1 MENPLPT
8 PLLDEEAK
16 AQGTLLANALMD
28 DDSPEARDEQLLDEM
43 CSETLEDMI
52 EEDAVE
58 KDAEANAPVDAEGMI
73 GAGLSEDVLG
83 AIVDKAIASIQRR
96 QSGLVDAT
104 GAPVRGPRIPPEI
117 EVTGLLAVVQS
128 DAEGE
133 EKPFTAARHDLVD
146 AGMDAKGAKMLMRH
160 LKKHYRDMIESDAF
174 GARSSTESS
183 PVEPS

>member
-16 AQGTLLANALMD
+16 AQRALLESALMD
-28 DDSPEARDEQLLDEM
+28 DDSPESRDEQLLDEM
-43 CSETLEDMI
+43 CSEALEDMI
-52 EEDAVE
+52 EEDA
-58 KDAEANAPVDAEGMI
+58 EASTPVDAEDMI
-73 GAGLSEDVLG
+73 GAGLSEDVLD
-83 AIVDKAIASIQRR
+83 AIIDEAIASIQRR
-96 QSGLVDAT
+96 QSGLVDAN

-133 EKPFTAARHDLVD
+133 EKPFTAARQDLID

-174 GARSSTESS
+174 GARPSAESS
-183 PVEPS
+183 SVESS